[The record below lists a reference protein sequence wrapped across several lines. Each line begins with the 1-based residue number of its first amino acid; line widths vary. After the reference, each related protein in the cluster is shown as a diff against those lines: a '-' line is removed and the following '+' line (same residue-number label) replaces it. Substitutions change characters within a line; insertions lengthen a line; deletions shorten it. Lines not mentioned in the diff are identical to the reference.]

1 MSVFKNL
8 AAKQFWIGMFGIFIV
23 SAGLRF
29 WGLSRFNVLVFDEV
43 YYAIFANNYLTK
55 TPFFN
60 AHPPLSQYLIAI
72 GIWLGQYLP
81 FGKDITNNLT
91 GSEISTFSYRWFN
104 AFTGSFIPLVVGA
117 VAYQLH
123 PKRSYALI
131 AALFAAADGLFLVES
146 RYALNNIYLVLFGLL
161 GQLCVLIALK
171 KTDWRRWCW
180 LAFGGVWFGASAA
193 IKWNGLWFL
202 LGIYLLWIGAWII
215 RWRSKNRESANLE
228 PMAETPLANFT
239 QFNILHI
246 ILNLGIIPIVVYSVS
261 WIPHLIL
268 NPSPNFLQMQKEILV
283 YHQGVGNGASVHP
296 YCANW
301 YTWPLMIRP
310 LAYFYHNTAEVKK
323 VVSDIPDQVGNSSL
337 IYDVHAMGNPIL
349 WWLSTAAIL
358 LVLVVAIQRLLNIN
372 HPYAKSALMPSTWI
386 ALYLVANYAA
396 NLLPW
401 ARVTRCVFLYHY
413 MGASVFSGLALA
425 WIVDRW
431 LQHEKKEFR
440 DLGWGIIGFIL
451 LAFVFWMPIYLG
463 LPLSPAAY
471 QWRMWFP
478 SWI

>member
-1 MSVFKNL
+1 
-8 AAKQFWIGMFGIFIV
+8 
-23 SAGLRF
+23 
-29 WGLSRFNVLVFDEV
+29 
-43 YYAIFANNYLTK
+43 
-55 TPFFN
+55 
-60 AHPPLSQYLIAI
+60 
-72 GIWLGQYLP
+72 
-81 FGKDITNNLT
+81 
-91 GSEISTFSYRWFN
+91 
-104 AFTGSFIPLVVGA
+104 
-117 VAYQLH
+117 
-123 PKRSYALI
+123 
-131 AALFAAADGLFLVES
+131 
-146 RYALNNIYLVLFGLL
+146 
-161 GQLCVLIALK
+161 
-171 KTDWRRWCW
+171 
-180 LAFGGVWFGASAA
+180 
-193 IKWNGLWFL
+193 
-202 LGIYLLWIGAWII
+202 
-215 RWRSKNRESANLE
+215 
-228 PMAETPLANFT
+228 
-239 QFNILHI
+239 
-246 ILNLGIIPIVVYSVS
+246 LGIIPILVYSVS

-268 NPSPNFLQMQKEILV
+268 NPSPNFFQMQKEILV
-283 YHQGVGNGASVHP
+283 YHQGVGNGPEIHP

-323 VVSDIPDQVGNSSL
+323 VVSDIPAQVGNTPL

-440 DLGWGIIGFIL
+440 DLGWATIGLIL
-451 LAFVFWMPIYLG
+451 LAFGFWMPIYLG